1 MSKKHEVGVP
11 KKKKPEVL
19 HIKLKL
25 FLQSAQPD
33 GVLPHLRIQYHG
45 LRFTFLFHGFV
56 KQRFRYAASS
66 QRDVQSLRLLGLY
79 LCQP

>member
-45 LRFTFLFHGFV
+45 LRFAFLC
-56 KQRFRYAASS
+56 Y
-66 QRDVQSLRLLGLY
+66 GLVE
-79 LCQP
+79 QVF